1 MQPSLILPI
10 ILKDLRA
17 NRWLFAAFFAVSI
30 LSTASSFLNP
40 QNLGPLARSGMVL
53 VYCLFIL
60 LALLAMARVVHADPP
75 ASDTAFLATRP
86 VSGTTLFFAKLL
98 LVMVALSFIP
108 SAIDAVEMLLLGFE
122 TSVDLERSFAP
133 LDWMSMLA
141 LFVLC
146 TMTKKLRWFLL
157 WCVVFVFGI
166 GVLIGIGT
174 CVFLIVF
181 VFFPLSENSTWAEL
195 AGIYWFVVSGENFEN
210 KTVLLSYAIGAMAF
224 FGIIW
229 RQYVRP
235 NTMRS
240 AFLFV
245 GAILITCLIGFVG
258 YRQAL
263 QLPSEA
269 KASNTSMQD
278 GYLTPSLTKLHPGKT
293 KITSATTEYG
303 MQVNRTPNMISQ
315 FTFSNWP
322 EDVDSMTVSNVAV
335 SFNRDGQDVT
345 TPILPAEGT
354 GFLAVAPLATTTNLR
369 ELIPKRFRIKTDEIF
384 EKLDDIFNNHN
395 ITTCFSW
402 PPKGLENGL
411 PSTTGDLTLRLDL
424 AVFQYKTQAILPL
437 QVGETA
443 QFGRRIATVR
453 SINPSPRLRSVTLE
467 INEMSVPSFSWA
479 EPVYRLKTG
488 AGLVKA
494 SQSERSM
501 ISSELSPVERSTVT
515 LKFPMPSTMEQQ
527 TDAPLD
533 EEVMSQRI
541 AEWLKDA
548 ELVVSKIT
556 PAGTIQ
562 REMPITGE
570 ARMRFLNGARPL
582 AHRAGYARLIFEDM
596 KNVPDDR
603 HDRVGI
609 IRFHQFWDRGG
620 AVSEPELTIHVPAAR
635 RGEFEALPNDTA
647 RYAWLAKQVQT
658 QMDAGDTPSADGYA
672 TLLLH
677 GLGVERNL
685 PQAKILLQ
693 DAIKRKNF
701 SSAKHYVQLRL
712 LDPDQPE
719 GVRDAMDLMI
729 PLLEAGHTPIL
740 WSTEEVMDILAKSQ
754 EESDRALGL
763 QLARSVAQNVKQVYS
778 NQNDESWTK
787 NPNVKDNAK
796 MALDSLIDSSS
807 PQDLTLAEQLV
818 ESWLAR
824 DPQNEEAKGYENKL
838 RSR

>member
-10 ILKDLRA
+10 IVKDLRA

-30 LSTASSFLNP
+30 LSTAFSFLNP

-53 VYCLFIL
+53 VYYLNFL
-60 LALLAMARVVHADPP
+60 LALLTMARVVHADPP

-98 LVMVALSFIP
+98 LTVVALSFIP
-108 SAIDAVEMLLLGFE
+108 SAIAAVAMLLLGFE
-122 TSVDLERSFAP
+122 TSVVLERSFG
-133 LDWMSMLA
+133 LTDLMIMMV
-141 LFVLC
+141 LFAFC
-146 TMTKKLRWFLL
+146 TMTKKLHWFLL
-157 WCVVFVFGI
+157 WGIIVFFGIDVLIRIAKSVFVI
-166 GVLIGIGT
+166 S
-174 CVFLIVF
+174 
-181 VFFPLSENSTWAEL
+181 PLSNNSTWAEL
-195 AGIYWFVVSGENFEN
+195 AGIYWFFVSGENFGS
-210 KTVLLSYAIGAMAF
+210 KTVLLADAIGAIAF

-235 NTMRS
+235 KTLRS

-263 QLPSEA
+263 HLPQEA
-269 KASNTSMQD
+269 KASNASMQD
-278 GYLTPSLTKLHPGKT
+278 AYLTPNLTELYPGKA
-293 KITSATTEYG
+293 KITSKTTEYG
-303 MQVNRTPNMISQ
+303 MQVNRTPNMISS

-322 EDVDSMTVSNVAV
+322 EDVHSIAFSNVAV

-345 TPILPAEGT
+345 IPILPAEGT
-354 GFLAVAPLATTTNLR
+354 GLTTNLWA
-369 ELIPKRFRIKTDEIF
+369 LIPQRFRIKTDKIF
-384 EKLDDIFNNHN
+384 ENLYYIINNHN
-395 ITTCFSW
+395 NTTCFSW
-402 PPKGLENGL
+402 TRFSWPPQGLENGL

-437 QVGETA
+437 QVGETGR
-443 QFGRRIATVR
+443 FGRHIVTVR

-467 INEMSVPSFSWA
+467 IDEMSVPSFSWA
-479 EPVYRLKTG
+479 APVYRLKTG
-488 AGLVKA
+488 AGLLKA
-494 SQSERSM
+494 PQSEKTVA
-501 ISSELSPVERSTVT
+501 SSPNSLVWRSTVT
-515 LKFPMPSTMEQQ
+515 LTFPMPSTMEQQ
-527 TDAPLD
+527 TDGPLD

-548 ELVVSKIT
+548 ELVVSTIV

-570 ARMRFLNGARPL
+570 ARMRFLDGARPL
-582 AHRAGYARLIFEDM
+582 SRRAGYARLVFEDLENIPGDNLE
-596 KNVPDDR
+596 KVQVLGFD
-603 HDRVGI
+603 GSWE
-609 IRFHQFWDRGG
+609 Q
-620 AVSEPELTIHVPAAR
+620 LKIHVPAAR
-635 RGEFEALPNDTA
+635 RGEFDALADNTT
-647 RYAWLAKQVQT
+647 RFAWLAKEVQA
-658 QMDAGDTPSADGYA
+658 QMDAGDKPSADSYA
-672 TLLLH
+672 TLLLQ
-677 GLGVERNL
+677 GWGVERNL

-693 DAIKRKNF
+693 DAIKREKF
-701 SSAKHYVQLRL
+701 DGAQLYVQLHVD
-712 LDPDQPE
+712 DPDQPE

-729 PLLEAGHTPIL
+729 SLLEAGHTPIL
-740 WSTEEVMDILAKSQ
+740 WSTREAMPILAKSQ

-796 MALDSLIDSSS
+796 MALDSLSDSGS

-818 ESWLAR
+818 EAWLAR
-824 DPQNEEAKGYENKL
+824 DPQSKKAKEYQTKL

>member
-1 MQPSLILPI
+1 
-10 ILKDLRA
+10 
-17 NRWLFAAFFAVSI
+17 
-30 LSTASSFLNP
+30 
-40 QNLGPLARSGMVL
+40 
-53 VYCLFIL
+53 
-60 LALLAMARVVHADPP
+60 MA
-75 ASDTAFLATRP
+75 
-86 VSGTTLFFAKLL
+86 
-98 LVMVALSFIP
+98 
-108 SAIDAVEMLLLGFE
+108 
-122 TSVDLERSFAP
+122 
-133 LDWMSMLA
+133 
-141 LFVLC
+141 
-146 TMTKKLRWFLL
+146 
-157 WCVVFVFGI
+157 
-166 GVLIGIGT
+166 
-174 CVFLIVF
+174 
-181 VFFPLSENSTWAEL
+181 
-195 AGIYWFVVSGENFEN
+195 
-210 KTVLLSYAIGAMAF
+210 
-224 FGIIW
+224 
-229 RQYVRP
+229 
-235 NTMRS
+235 
-240 AFLFV
+240 
-245 GAILITCLIGFVG
+245 
-258 YRQAL
+258 
-263 QLPSEA
+263 
-269 KASNTSMQD
+269 
-278 GYLTPSLTKLHPGKT
+278 
-293 KITSATTEYG
+293 
-303 MQVNRTPNMISQ
+303 
-315 FTFSNWP
+315 
-322 EDVDSMTVSNVAV
+322 VSNVSV
-335 SFNRDGQDVT
+335 SFNRDGQPVT
-345 TPILPAEGT
+345 LPILPEYSGT
-354 GFLAVAPLATTTNLR
+354 STLN
-369 ELIPKRFRIKTDEIF
+369 RIKGILAMSTDQSPDFPDIVPQKEIP
-384 EKLDDIFNNHN
+384 IH
-395 ITTCFSW
+395 FSW
-402 PPKGLENGL
+402 PPQGLENGL

-443 QFGRRIATVR
+443 QFGRCIATVR
-453 SINPSPRLRSVTLE
+453 SINPLPRLRSVTLE
-467 INEMSVPSFSWA
+467 IDEMSVPSFSWA

-515 LKFPMPSTMEQQ
+515 LTFPMPSTMEQQ

-570 ARMRFLNGARPL
+570 ARMRFLNGARPM

-596 KNVPDDR
+596 KKAPDDR
-603 HDRVGI
+603 RDRVGI

-701 SSAKHYVQLRL
+701 SSARHYVQLRL

-729 PLLEAGHTPIL
+729 SLLEAAHTRIL

-763 QLARSVAQNVKQVYS
+763 QLARYVAQNVKQVYS

-796 MALDSLIDSSS
+796 MALDSLIDSGS
-807 PQDLTLAEQLV
+807 PQDLALAEQLV
-818 ESWLAR
+818 KAWLAR
-824 DPQNEEAKGYENKL
+824 DPQSKEAKEYQTKL
-838 RSR
+838 KSL

>member
-17 NRWLFAAFFAVSI
+17 NRWLFAAFFAATI
-30 LSTASSFLNP
+30 LITASSFLNP
-40 QNLGPLARSGMVL
+40 QNLGFLAYSGGMIL
-53 VYCLFIL
+53 VYL
-60 LALLAMARVVHADPP
+60 LSVLLTLLAMARVVHADPP

-98 LVMVALSFIP
+98 LIIVSLFLIP
-108 SAIDAVEMLLLGFE
+108 SVIEAVAMLLLGFE
-122 TSVDLERSFAP
+122 TSVVLESILGPAN
-133 LDWMSMLA
+133 WMIMMA
-141 LFVLC
+141 LFSIC
-146 TMTKKLRWFLL
+146 SMTKKLLWFLI
-157 WCVVFVFGI
+157 WIVVYAFGISVFLSIGAVSFLGAFVFS
-166 GVLIGIGT
+166 
-174 CVFLIVF
+174 
-181 VFFPLSENSTWAEL
+181 PLYSINPNWAEL
-195 AGIYWFVVSGENFEN
+195 AGIHWFLVSGENFEN
-210 KTVLLSYAIGAMAF
+210 KTVLLAYATGAIAF

-235 NTMRS
+235 NTLRS

-245 GAILITCLIGFVG
+245 GAILISSLLDFVG

-263 QLPSEA
+263 HLPSEA
-269 KASNTSMQD
+269 KASNVSMPTGALAAKPTD
-278 GYLTPSLTKLHPGKT
+278 LYPRET
-293 KITSATTEYG
+293 KIPSEKDG
-303 MQVNRTPNMISQ
+303 MQVNRTPNMISK

-322 EDVDSMTVSNVAV
+322 EDVHSMAVSNVSV
-335 SFNRDGQDVT
+335 SFNRDGQPVT
-345 TPILPAEGT
+345 TPILPAEGM
-354 GFLAVAPLATTTNLR
+354 GRVHELRSSFSIELAANSLKGLDFQA
-369 ELIPKRFRIKTDEIF
+369 KTDLINKMEDLF
-384 EKLDDIFNNHN
+384 KNHN
-395 ITTCFSW
+395 FSLCFSW
-402 PPKGLENGL
+402 PPLGLENGL

-424 AVFQYKTQAILPL
+424 VVFQYKTQAILPL
-437 QVGETA
+437 QLGETA

-467 INEMSVPSFSWA
+467 IDEMSVPSFSWA

-515 LKFPMPSTMEQQ
+515 LTFPMPSTMEQQ

-548 ELVVSKIT
+548 ELVVSTIV

-570 ARMRFLNGARPL
+570 ARMRFLNGARPM
-582 AHRAGYARLIFEDM
+582 AYRAGYARLVFEDLE
-596 KNVPDDR
+596 NIPDDNLEKVQILGF
-603 HDRVGI
+603 DGS
-609 IRFHQFWDRGG
+609 WDQ
-620 AVSEPELTIHVPAAR
+620 LKIHVPAAR
-635 RGEFEALPNDTA
+635 RGEFDALADNTT
-647 RYAWLAKQVQT
+647 RFAWLAKEVQA
-658 QMDAGDTPSADGYA
+658 QMEAGDKPAADSYA
-672 TLLLH
+672 TLLLQ
-677 GLGVERNL
+677 GWGVERNL

-693 DAIKRKNF
+693 DAIKRRNF
-701 SSAKHYVQLRL
+701 DGAQLYVQLHVD
-712 LDPDQPE
+712 DPDQPE

-740 WSTEEVMDILAKSQ
+740 WSTEEAMPILAKRQ

-796 MALDSLIDSSS
+796 IALDRLIDSGS
-807 PQDLTLAEQLV
+807 PQDLALAEQLV
-818 ESWLAR
+818 KAWLAR
-824 DPQNEEAKGYENKL
+824 DPQSKEAKEYQTKL
-838 RSR
+838 PSR

>member
-17 NRWLFAAFFAVSI
+17 NRWLFAGFFAATI
-30 LSTASSFLNP
+30 LSTASSFVSP
-40 QNLGPLARSGMVL
+40 QDLGPLARSGMVL
-53 VYCLFIL
+53 VYCLNIL
-60 LALLAMARVVHADPP
+60 LALLAMARIVHADPL

-86 VSGTTLFFAKLL
+86 VSASTLFFAKLL
-98 LVMVALSFIP
+98 LVMAALFFIP
-108 SAIDAVEMLLLGFE
+108 SAIDAVAMLLLGFE
-122 TSVDLERSFAP
+122 TSVVLEKSFAP
-133 LDWMSMLA
+133 LIWMIMLA
-141 LFVLC
+141 FFVLC

-157 WCVVFVFGI
+157 WCVIVVFGI
-166 GVLIGIGT
+166 GVLLGIGT
-174 CVFLIVF
+174 IVFLSVF
-181 VFFPLSENSTWAEL
+181 VIFPLSENSTWVEL
-195 AGIYWFVVSGENFEN
+195 AGIYWYLLSGENFEN
-210 KTVLLSYAIGAMAF
+210 KADLLAYAIGDLLSGENFENKAVLLAYAIGAMAF

-245 GAILITCLIGFVG
+245 GAILISCLLVFIG

-263 QLPSEA
+263 HLPPEA

-278 GYLTPSLTKLHPGKT
+278 GYLTPSLTELHPGKA
-293 KITSATTEYG
+293 KITSTTTEYG
-303 MQVNRTPNMISQ
+303 MQVNRTPNMISK

-322 EDVDSMTVSNVAV
+322 EDVESITVSNVAV

-369 ELIPKRFRIKTDEIF
+369 ELIPKRLRIKTDEIF

-402 PPKGLENGL
+402 PPQGLENGL

-424 AVFQYKTQAILPL
+424 AVFQYKTEAILPL
-437 QVGETA
+437 KVGETA

-467 INEMSVPSFSWA
+467 IDEMSVPSFSWA

-515 LKFPMPSTMEQQ
+515 LTFPMPSTMEQQ

-548 ELVVSKIT
+548 ELVVSKIA

-582 AHRAGYARLIFEDM
+582 AHRADYARLIFEDM

-603 HDRVGI
+603 RDRVGI

-620 AVSEPELTIHVPAAR
+620 ALSEPELTIHVPAAR

-658 QMDAGDTPSADGYA
+658 QMDGGDTPSADGYA

-701 SSAKHYVQLRL
+701 SSARHYVQLRL

-719 GVRDAMDLMI
+719 GVRDVMDLMI
-729 PLLEAGHTPIL
+729 SLLEAGHTPIL
-740 WSTEEVMDILAKSQ
+740 WSTELAMPILAKSQ
-754 EESDRALGL
+754 EESD
-763 QLARSVAQNVKQVYS
+763 
-778 NQNDESWTK
+778 
-787 NPNVKDNAK
+787 
-796 MALDSLIDSSS
+796 
-807 PQDLTLAEQLV
+807 
-818 ESWLAR
+818 
-824 DPQNEEAKGYENKL
+824 
-838 RSR
+838 